1 MVETFKDLFNCEPKV
16 NAIHAGLECGLFAG
30 VLPKMDMAS
39 VGPDMSGVHT
49 TEEKLSIPSVERTY
63 RYLTEIL
70 KRLK

>member
-1 MVETFKDLFNCEPKV
+1 MLSAYRELFGTEARL

-30 VLPKMDMAS
+30 RLPDLDMAS
-39 VGPDMSGVHT
+39 IGPDMSGVHT
-49 TEEKLSIPSVERTY
+49 TEERLSIPSVERTY